1 VLFFARAC
9 AQAKALAGPA
19 PLPPQIYLRGEHEMN
34 RHFTFKD
41 YANDLKYA
49 GPKTTEN
56 LLDRA
61 AEDRDIS
68 FEDFVKLEDLADEIE
83 RSKQK

>member
-1 VLFFARAC
+1 
-9 AQAKALAGPA
+9 
-19 PLPPQIYLRGEHEMN
+19 MN